1 MFEYFVYLSFPI
13 MIFMFF
19 QTGSYRIA
27 YHAVQDRYKRFKN
40 FHSLVASTPR
50 GQNQSKTIVIIV
62 SAKMLI
68 QAFYLT
74 FLQYMNNSVCKL
86 DRNVYEVSYV
96 INGRMYKMLVT
107 PQRGPAPVL
116 QISNDED
123 EDVTEQVLPYLGPQY
138 DWHNNRIA
146 PEFFGC
152 KTLTFELADGS
163 EYTYDKDN
171 KALTVKAN

>member
-1 MFEYFVYLSFPI
+1 MFEYFVYLFFL
-13 MIFMFF
+13 MTTFMFF
-19 QTGSYRIA
+19 QTGSHRIA

-40 FHSLVASTPR
+40 LNSLVASTPQ
-50 GQNQSKTIVIIV
+50 GQYQSKTMVIIV
-62 SAKMLI
+62 STKMLI
-68 QAFYLT
+68 QAFYLA
-74 FLQYMNNSVCKL
+74 LVQYMNNSVRKL

-123 EDVTEQVLPYLGPQY
+123 EDVTEQVLPYMGPQY

-152 KTLTFELADGS
+152 KSLTFELADGS
-163 EYTYDKDN
+163 EHTYDKDREVDWS
-171 KALTVKAN
+171 KKD